1 MGNNVS
7 LGYDEVEQHV
17 DEQQQQQQ
25 HVDEQQQQQHVDE
38 QQQQQQQHVDE
49 QQQQQQEQENLN
61 KNDTIKKSSIK
72 NKECANA
79 PASESMP
86 DSSKI
91 KKRKQTVRNSKE
103 LKKAGKTKS
112 NKRII
117 REYKSRYNNEKCN
130 GEREQQQRATSS
142 TLLNS
147 D

>member
-7 LGYDEVEQHV
+7 LGYDE
-17 DEQQQQQQ
+17 DEQEQQQQ
-25 HVDEQQQQQHVDE
+25 HVDEQEH
-38 QQQQQQQHVDE
+38 
-49 QQQQQQEQENLN
+49 LN
-61 KNDTIKKSSIK
+61 KNDNIKKSSIK

-86 DSSKI
+86 DTLKI

-130 GEREQQQRATSS
+130 REREREQEQQQRATSS

>member
-1 MGNNVS
+1 MGNNMS
-7 LGYDEVEQHV
+7 LGYDEDEQEHV
-17 DEQQQQQQ
+17 DEQEQQE
-25 HVDEQQQQQHVDE
+25 HVDEQE
-38 QQQQQQQHVDE
+38 QQEH
-49 QQQQQQEQENLN
+49 LN
-61 KNDTIKKSSIK
+61 KNYKIKKSNIK

-86 DSSKI
+86 DTLKI

-130 GEREQQQRATSS
+130 REREREQEQEQQQRATSS